1 MKVPA
6 HTSSIEGMGVLNS
19 GILLSTRTAVQFLD
33 FDSLRF
39 TQIMKLKHGSHLAI
53 NRDRNKVALVIQE
66 SISLNEKDDVVG
78 IYDLVYQLIFNIL
91 VG

>member
-6 HTSSIEGMGVLNS
+6 HTSSFEGMGVLNS

-39 TQIMKLKHGSHLAI
+39 KTQIMKLKHGSHLAI
-53 NRDRNKVALVIQE
+53 NRDRIKVALVIQE

-78 IYDLVYQLIFNIL
+78 IYDLVY
-91 VG
+91 

>member
-1 MKVPA
+1 
-6 HTSSIEGMGVLNS
+6 MGVLNS

-53 NRDRNKVALVIQE
+53 NRDRNKVAPVIQE

-78 IYDLVYQLIFNIL
+78 IYDLVY
-91 VG
+91 